1 MRMPDLLAARTQG
14 GHKNCVAMVDAGS
27 EESAREGLFSFLSRR
42 RFLKVSLVAGGAVL
56 GVGGGGLLA
65 LRGRAPDVD
74 GLRILDAHEYRTLQ
88 SLVEVMLP
96 RTDAIPVDAA
106 PMDLPRA
113 FDGFLA
119 DEPQHNIKDMRKALV
134 LIEFGPLAFDKRL
147 TTFSRLGVEER
158 AQHWNEWGVSDSL
171 LRRQVSIAMRKFFNL
186 VYFDHEEV
194 WPHIGYPGPSMKR
207 TPGDVP

>member
-1 MRMPDLLAARTQG
+1 MP
-14 GHKNCVAMVDAGS
+14 S
-27 EESAREGLFSFLSRR
+27 EESARDGLFSFLSRR
-42 RFLKVSLVAGGAVL
+42 RFLKVSLVAGGAIL

-65 LRGRAPDVD
+65 LRGSAPTVD
-74 GLRILDAHEYRTLQ
+74 GLRVLDAHEYRTLQ

-96 RTDAIPVDAA
+96 KTDAIPIDSA

-113 FDGFLA
+113 FDNFLA
-119 DEPQHNIKDMRKALV
+119 DEPEQNVKDLQKALV

-147 TTFSRLGVEER
+147 TTFSRLDTAER
-158 AQHWNEWGVSDSL
+158 TTHWNEWALSDNV

-186 VYFDHEEV
+186 VYFDHEQV

-207 TPGDVP
+207 TPGVTP